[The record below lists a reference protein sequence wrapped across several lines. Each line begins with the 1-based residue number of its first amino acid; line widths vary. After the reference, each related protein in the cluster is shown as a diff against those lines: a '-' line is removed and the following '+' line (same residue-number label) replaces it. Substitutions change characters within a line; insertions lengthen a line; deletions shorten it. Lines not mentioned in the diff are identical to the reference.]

1 MSEQLIERMQA
12 ELALADKKDPARA
25 MATIYEKPISEYEQ
39 AVVRL
44 ILCER
49 AVKEATA
56 REARGHEDKGLAE
69 LRKDLEEATRQV
81 EKMRHDLSQI
91 KDVASASAKMSSTS
105 SPKHAWSSPR
115 SRTQLDEDPTVAALG
130 ITRREYEMLPEHQ
143 QYARTRVRTLTLCC
157 HR

>member
-81 EKMRHDLSQI
+81 EERRHDLRQTAVTRPAGSS
-91 KDVASASAKMSSTS
+91 KDVASASETVVA
-105 SPKHAWSSPR
+105 
-115 SRTQLDEDPTVAALG
+115 QLDEHVDLLE
-130 ITRREYEMLPEHQ
+130 RFLQR
-143 QYARTRVRTLTLCC
+143 
-157 HR
+157 